1 MIIQRYL
8 LREIIQPLVVVL
20 VVLATLFTS
29 YGAADFLSNAVN
41 ALLPA
46 HMIAQLVGLRTLIA
60 LEVLIPISL
69 YLSVV
74 MAFGRLYGDSEVA
87 VMLATGFSP
96 ARVMGA
102 VFTLSL
108 AAAIAVAVLSFV
120 VRPWAYQRSHE
131 LSSLAAASLD
141 TRSMQAGTFY
151 VGSRGDR
158 TIFIGR
164 RAAPNSPGY
173 DVFVQLRL
181 RGIVRVIH
189 AASVEQAPLSDTR
202 SGTTIHLT
210 DAHVYDVS
218 RGRGSELVMNA
229 KDLVVDLASP
239 EVEPPG
245 YSSLAAGTSYLA
257 SSRVPADVAEFQ
269 WRLSTSWSTLL
280 LGLLGVPLSR
290 SGPRPHRY
298 AKIGLAILIYGGYYL
313 LYESARTWVQN
324 GVIPPFP
331 GLWWVPALLALLLVT
346 VTLGPSARRRLR
358 RLRTRARAP

>member
-8 LREIIQPLVVVL
+8 LREIIQPLAVVL
-20 VVLATLFTS
+20 IVLAALFTS
-29 YGAADFLSNAVN
+29 FGAADFLSNAVN

-46 HMIAQLVGLRTLIA
+46 RMVGQLVGLRTVIA

-74 MAFGRLYGDSEVA
+74 MAFGRLYSDSEVA
-87 VMLATGFSP
+87 AMFAMGFSP
-96 ARVMGA
+96 SRVMGA
-102 VFTLSL
+102 VFALSL
-108 AAAIAVAVLSFV
+108 TAAIVVAALSFI

-131 LSSLAAASLD
+131 LSNLAAASLD

-164 RAAPNSPGY
+164 RPAPNSPGH

-181 RGIVRVIH
+181 RGIVRIIH
-189 AASVEQAPLSDTR
+189 AASVEQVLLGDAH

-218 RGRGSELVMNA
+218 RERGTELVMNV
-229 KDLVVDLASP
+229 KDLEVDLASP
-239 EVEPPG
+239 EVEAPE
-245 YSSLAAGTSYLA
+245 YSSLAASTRYLA

-290 SGPRPHRY
+290 TGPRPHRF

-324 GVIPPFP
+324 GVIPAFP
-331 GLWWVPALLALLLVT
+331 GLWWVPALLAVLLIT
-346 VTLGPSARRRLR
+346 ATLGPSARRRLR
-358 RLRTRARAP
+358 ALRA